1 MKKIQLLILL
11 AIMAVTIQ
19 AQEPLPYA
27 ASWKYQADAIATDGT
42 VTTADPKAGSPT
54 SDQTKY
60 DLGGWTSS
68 GLRPFYIAV
77 TKTKQPI
84 ANTMEFVDA
93 KQADKEYI
101 SFLVSPTLN
110 FSNNTIKTISF
121 NCGKDKDDQK
131 SSNLEIVYTTNFTG
145 DVTTTEW
152 ISLKTD
158 ILPLTGMNQPNLGGS
173 ITTVTDIVAPKVH
186 IAIKAYKATKDFE
199 VGTNQAK
206 IRVTAFSVTEKEIKT
221 IPYTA
226 KWQHKEEYIGT
237 DGIFKDQN
245 IVTDL
250 GKPAVDQEKYY
261 NLGGWESIATTGNRP
276 FYIPITGDKGSKKE
290 VFNAME
296 YNCTTATDETSYMI
310 SPIFNFPENTEK
322 TLSLLCGREKSGITA
337 QLELVYSTDYTGDA
351 STATWIS
358 LKESLIPNEQAGVG
372 ASKMASISVTTNLV
386 APSVVIAVR
395 AAKTEAATQTGGKLR
410 IANFTITGAT
420 HTTDANGAMKC
431 TGEWTAE
438 QLAGLN
444 LADITSLDLTAI
456 AIPSDATLDANKNP
470 NCLIYISQDAT
481 APNTWKNVVKIN
493 GENGIVE
500 SEIRITDGYPFFNTQ
515 YPISGTVIYERN
527 YPYTGSGS
535 LCLPFP
541 ITNLPEGIKVQEF
554 TNSTGTTVYFNDL
567 EEGTSVQAN
576 TPYIVDITS
585 NGTKSFTG
593 TEIPV
598 TIAEPAVTHG
608 AYTFK
613 GTFTN
618 IPDATD
624 LYILDPTGTGFAIG
638 TSENTIPAF
647 RAYITNDGSQK
658 APDKLTRGTGGGGT
672 TNVSEHINNGSL
684 LFTSENGLLHII
696 SDKAQ
701 LVQLYNLNGQKVK
714 DIELTDG
721 NNTIS
726 GIAKGIYVIK
736 NQKVVIK

>member
-11 AIMAVTIQ
+11 AVMAVAIQ
-19 AQEPLPYA
+19 AQESLPYVA
-27 ASWKYQADAIATDGT
+27 NWNYQNKYIGDDGS
-42 VTTADPKAGSPT
+42 VSVPDDNNAGKWNANQNYW
-54 SDQTKY
+54 DI
-60 DLGGWTSS
+60 GGWTSVNTEGERLFFVPLSS
-68 GLRPFYIAV
+68 GNKIE
-77 TKTKQPI
+77 
-84 ANTMEFVDA
+84 NTMEFGDRQQSPSQTA
-93 KQADKEYI
+93 FLI
-101 SFLVSPTLN
+101 SPALYFGNQS
-110 FSNNTIKTISF
+110 IKTISF
-121 NCGKDKDDQK
+121 KCGKNKDDQK

-145 DVTTTEW
+145 DAATTEW
-152 ISLKTD
+152 VSLKAN
-158 ILPLTGMNQPNLGGS
+158 ILPQTGLKVDVMGNVI
-173 ITTVTDIVAPKVH
+173 ITTNITAPSIH
-186 IAIKAYKATKDFE
+186 IAIKAYKATENFG
-199 VGTNQAK
+199 VGEKQAQ
-206 IRVTAFSVTEKEIKT
+206 IRITEFTVTEKEIKT

-226 KWQHKEEYIGT
+226 TWKHKEEYIDANGV
-237 DGIFKDQN
+237 FKDQN
-245 IVTDL
+245 INLNTLKND
-250 GKPAVDQEKYY
+250 PQKYY
-261 NLGGWESIATTGNRP
+261 NLEGWESIATAGNKL
-276 FYIPITGDKGSKKE
+276 FYIPTTTDNNKKKVE
-290 VFNAME
+290 VSNAME
-296 YNCTTATDETSYMI
+296 YNYTAVTNETSYMI
-310 SPIFNFPENTEK
+310 SPIFNFPENTSK
-322 TLSLLCGREKSGITA
+322 KISLRCGREKEDIVA
-337 QLELVYSTDYTGDA
+337 QLELVYSTDYTGDV

-358 LKESLIPNEQAGVG
+358 MKENLIPNGQVGVG
-372 ASKMASISVTTNLV
+372 ASKMLSISATTDLV

-395 AAKTEAATQTGGKLR
+395 TMKTEITSPMTGKLR

-420 HTTDANGAMKC
+420 HTTDADGAMKC

-438 QLAGLN
+438 QLAGLS

-456 AIPSDATLDANKNP
+456 AIPSDATLNANKNP
-470 NCLIYISQDAT
+470 NCLIYINQDAT

-493 GENGIVE
+493 GENGIAE
-500 SEIRITDGYPFFNTQ
+500 SEIRITDNHPFFNTQ

-554 TNSTGTTVYFNDL
+554 TNRTGTTVYFNDL

-585 NGTKSFTG
+585 NGTKNFTG

-618 IPDATD
+618 IPDATG

-638 TSENTIPAF
+638 TSDNTIPAF

-658 APDKLTRGTGGGGT
+658 TPDKLTRGTGGGGT
-672 TNVSEHINNGSL
+672 TNVSEHINNSSL

-714 DIELTDG
+714 DIELMNG
-721 NNTIS
+721 NNTVS